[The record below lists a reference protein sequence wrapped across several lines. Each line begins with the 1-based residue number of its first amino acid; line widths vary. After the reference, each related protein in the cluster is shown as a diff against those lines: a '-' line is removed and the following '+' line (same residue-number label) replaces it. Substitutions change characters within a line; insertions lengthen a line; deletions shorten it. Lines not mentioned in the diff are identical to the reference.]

1 MNKILIFKHS
11 EKDKEDFSVFILREE
26 EGLQAA
32 LIGFRIVIYKSGCVS
47 DITLSRLSR
56 DVEDKWKEPT
66 SEELDQIRT
75 KAGKLLKQ
83 KGIDIY

>member
-11 EKDKEDFSVFILREE
+11 EEDEEDFSVFILVEK

-32 LIGFRIVIYKSGCVS
+32 LIGSHIVIYKSGCVS
-47 DITLSRLSR
+47 DITRSRLSR
-56 DVEDKWKEPT
+56 DIENRWKEPT